1 MQTRT
6 YTIDPKSH
14 RRLEF
19 YWENQWKEL
28 TLYVDGVEVGTVPD
42 RDALIAG
49 QEFAFTLPDG
59 ALVKVKLS
67 QEPPTPRLQVT
78 YNDKLL
84 HPDSSF
90 NLSLITLLLG
100 AAHILLGGLTV
111 FYRDAFLQEAD
122 LGMRSIIVGGVWV
135 VLAMLMK
142 QRARLAAT
150 LTFVLWLL
158 DCLVSYI
165 MLIAT
170 QGWGAALDG
179 IPSGILVRAA
189 LLFVIAFGTRAL
201 TPSQPPHKPDM
212 PTS

>member
-49 QEFAFTLPDG
+49 QEFTFTLPDG

-100 AAHILLGGLTV
+100 AATFIGRPHSLLP
-111 FYRDAFLQEAD
+111 DAFLQEAD

-212 PTS
+212 PNS